1 METYLCYIN
10 KMGVNYKGENLYEF
24 IFTSKNNLPLV
35 DGESWD
41 KTPADGFPSPPSPNF
56 IKEVSSLTT
65 SEITLNVIQDS
76 NFFGVYDAVDNIIAL
91 GWENLEEDFEGMENV
106 KRLVFHYGENSQ
118 SVADKLYSRDIIL
131 ERTKSNNLVTK

>member
-1 METYLCYIN
+1 
-10 KMGVNYKGENLYEF
+10 MGVNYKGENLYEF
-24 IFTSKNNLPLV
+24 IFTNKSNLPLV

-76 NFFGVYDAVDNIIAL
+76 NFFGVYDDMKV
-91 GWENLEEDFEGMENV
+91 WEYLDFFAAAYKIEKQRRMTLKV
-106 KRLVFHYGENSQ
+106 WRM
-118 SVADKLYSRDIIL
+118 
-131 ERTKSNNLVTK
+131 

>member
-24 IFTSKNNLPLV
+24 IFTSKTNLPLV

-76 NFFGVYDAVDNIIAL
+76 NFFGVYDAVDNIISL

-106 KRLVFHYGENSQ
+106 KRLVFHYGENSD

-131 ERTKSNNLVTK
+131 ERTKTNNLEIK

>member
-24 IFTSKNNLPLV
+24 IFTNKSNLPLV

-56 IKEVSSLTT
+56 IN
-65 SEITLNVIQDS
+65 EITLNVIQDS

-131 ERTKSNNLVTK
+131 ERTKSNNLEIK